1 MYDTI
6 IIGGSA
12 AGLTA
17 ALYLGRFR
25 WDVLVIDSQKP
36 ANRFSH
42 AAHNLFTRDGT
53 SPAELLSIARQQ
65 LQKYETVSLQQG
77 EVTHVT
83 PEQGHFTVTLADGS
97 ARTARKILLATG
109 LKDTLPPVPGLEQF
123 WGTSVLHCPYCD
135 GWEQRD
141 KPVAVYGRGEAALH
155 VAKLMRRLTTDL
167 IICSDGSSDFTPQ
180 QQAFLTKHDI
190 RLIETPITRVEG
202 HDGQLEQLVFSDGTT
217 VARSALFVR
226 PTVTQ
231 HSDAAASLGCAMTEN
246 GLVKVDLQGR
256 TTVAGVYAAGDI
268 THPMRQVGIAAAQ
281 GAQAGAGINTDL
293 IAETFADEHL
303 A

>member
-6 IIGGSA
+6 IVGGSA

-25 WDVLVIDSQKP
+25 WHVLVIDSQRP

-53 SPAELLSIARQQ
+53 PPSELLSIAREQ

-77 EVTHVT
+77 EVTRIT
-83 PEQGHFTVTLADGS
+83 PESGHFTVTLADGS
-97 ARTARKILLATG
+97 TQPARKILLATG
-109 LKDTLPPVPGLEQF
+109 LKDTLPSVPGLDHF

-155 VAKLMRRLTTDL
+155 VAKLMRRLTADL
-167 IICSDGSSDFTPQ
+167 VICSDGSSEFTPE
-180 QQAFLTKHDI
+180 QQALLTNHGI
-190 RLIETPITRVEG
+190 RVVETPLARVEG
-202 HDGQLEQLVFSDGTT
+202 HDGQLERIVFSDGTILT
-217 VARSALFVR
+217 RSALFIR
-226 PTVTQ
+226 PAVTQ
-231 HSDAAASLGCAMTEN
+231 HSDVAATLGCTMTEN

-256 TTVAGVYAAGDI
+256 TTLAGVYAAGDI

-293 IAETFADEHL
+293 VAEAFA